1 MQSPPESIWPVQL
14 EPPKE
19 IDFGERDLIERL
31 RNPGF
36 TFLDARHLRA
46 LLGRLKPGALADW
59 AAFAQSWETLEV
71 DAYLADQKRYRR
83 RRHGTYCAS
92 RENGVLRVPHRAHFQ
107 SRDYNTLYGGI
118 QRWFEP
124 IASDVGEGDTMRAIL
139 ELCHE
144 TFGLLRPDT
153 PLWDV
158 EVHQFRIEARVGA
171 PGEPTPEGVHRDG
184 VDYVLVL
191 MIDRVNIS
199 RGTTRICTADQN
211 ILSSFTL
218 SAPLDAAFLDDQRVY
233 HGVTAV
239 EPVDPTRP
247 AWRDV
252 LVVTFKAKRD
262 RPS

>member
-1 MQSPPESIWPVQL
+1 MQSPPQSIWPARL
-14 EPPKE
+14 EHPKE
-19 IDFGERDLIERL
+19 FISGQQDLIERL
-31 RNPGF
+31 RDPGF
-36 TFLDARHLRA
+36 SFVDGARMRA
-46 LLGRLKPGALADW
+46 LLATVAPDGLSDW
-59 AAFAQSWETLEV
+59 TAFAQSWQTLEV

-83 RRHGTYCAS
+83 RRHGSYRAS
-92 RENGVLRVPHRAHFQ
+92 RAIGIVRAPHRAHFQ
-107 SRDYNTLYGGI
+107 SVDYNRLYGGI
-118 QRWFEP
+118 ERWFEP
-124 IASDVGEGDTMRAIL
+124 IAPEIGSGDTMRAVL
-139 ELCHE
+139 EVCHA
-144 TFGLLRPDT
+144 TFDLLRPDT

-199 RGTTRICTADQN
+199 RGTTRICTAGEK

-218 SAPLDAAFLDDQRVY
+218 SQPLDTAFLDDQRVF

-239 EPVDPTRP
+239 EPVDSTQP

-252 LVVTFKAKRD
+252 LVVTFKAKSE
-262 RPS
+262 PPN